1 SADEEVAAAGY
12 AAPAAALAP
21 EAVTAVPEE
30 DAEEAIGSVEAQAG
44 PAAVDDAAAEGTE
57 SSASDDDGDDSI
69 ESIVQDLKRRGQ

>member
-1 SADEEVAAAGY
+1 
-12 AAPAAALAP
+12 
-21 EAVTAVPEE
+21 VPEE